1 MSSLPPG
8 GYFVAAPL
16 PAVARTW
23 RVSLLRAP
31 EIYPAF
37 VLALALLAPLRA
49 HAATDLL
56 NVSYDPTRELYRQ
69 INAAFVP
76 KYKADK
82 AVDLN
87 IRQSHGG
94 SGTQA
99 RAVIDGL
106 NADVVTLAIPTDTD
120 ALVKTALIPAD
131 WRKRLPNDS
140 VPYTSTIVF
149 VVRKG
154 NPKGIKDWPDIIKPG
169 VQIVTPNPKTSGN
182 GKLSF
187 IAAWTYVKSTGGS
200 DADALDFVR
209 KLYAQTPVL
218 DLGARASTTTFVQ
231 KHVGDVHLSWE
242 NEAYLEAE
250 EAKGEVEIVVPSVS
264 ILAEPAVTWVDAN
277 VQRNGTAD
285 AAKAYLEFLYT
296 PEAQAIIA
304 KNHYRPSDPAVLA
317 ANKANFPDLKL
328 KPITF
333 IGSGWSDVIDK
344 FFGDGKLFDSFYKPK

>member
-1 MSSLPPG
+1 MP
-8 GYFVAAPL
+8 APAR
-16 PAVARTW
+16 AVARTW

-31 EIYPAF
+31 EIFPAF
-37 VLALALLAPLRA
+37 ALALALLAPPSA

-69 INAAFVP
+69 INAAFIP

-82 AVDLN
+82 GVDLN

-106 NADVVTLAIPTDTD
+106 NADVATLAIPTDTD

-140 VPYTSTIVF
+140 LPYTSTIVF

-154 NPKGIKDWPDIIKPG
+154 NPKGIKDWPDIIKDG

-187 IAAWTYVKSTGGS
+187 IAAWAYVKSTGGS
-200 DADALDFVR
+200 DADALAFVK

-218 DLGARASTTTFVQ
+218 DLGARASTITFVQ
-231 KHVGDVHLSWE
+231 KRVGDVHLSWE

-317 ANKANFPDLKL
+317 ANRANFPELQL
-328 KPITF
+328 KPITY
-333 IGSGWSDVIDK
+333 IGTGWADVIDK
-344 FFGDGKLFDSFYKPK
+344 FFGDGKLFDSFYKPKK

>member
-1 MSSLPPG
+1 M
-8 GYFVAAPL
+8 
-16 PAVARTW
+16 
-23 RVSLLRAP
+23 
-31 EIYPAF
+31 
-37 VLALALLAPLRA
+37 ALLIPLRA
-49 HAATDLL
+49 QAQTDLL

-69 INAAFVP
+69 LNAAFIA
-76 KYKADK
+76 KYKAETG
-82 AVDLN
+82 VDVT

-106 NADVVTLAIPTDTD
+106 NADVVTLAVPTDTD
-120 ALVKTALIPAD
+120 ALAKRGLIAAD

-140 VPYTSTIVF
+140 LPYTSAIVF

-154 NPKGIKDWPDIIKPG
+154 NPKNIKDWPDIIKDD

-187 IAAWTYVKSTGGS
+187 IAAWAYVKSTGGS
-200 DADALDFVR
+200 DADALAFVK
-209 KLYAQTPVL
+209 KLYARTPVL
-218 DLGARASTTTFVQ
+218 DLGARAATTTFVQ
-231 KHVGDVHLSWE
+231 KRVGDVHLAWE
-242 NEAYLEAE
+242 NEAYLEVE
-250 EAKGEVEIVVPSVS
+250 EAKGAVEIVVPSVS

-285 AAKAYLEFLYT
+285 LAKAYLEFLYT
-296 PEAQAIIA
+296 PEAQEIIA

-317 ANKANFPDLKL
+317 AHRASFPEVDLK
-328 KPITF
+328 PVTYV
-333 IGSGWSDVIDK
+333 GASWADVNDE